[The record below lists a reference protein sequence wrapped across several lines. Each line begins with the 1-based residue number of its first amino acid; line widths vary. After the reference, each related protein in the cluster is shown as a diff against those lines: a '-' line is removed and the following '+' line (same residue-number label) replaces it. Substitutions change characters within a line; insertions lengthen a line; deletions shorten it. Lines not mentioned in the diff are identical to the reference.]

1 MYALLPG
8 LRSYSEKYKIKENKM
23 QLNKVLKGLLI
34 ALPVLAVTAC
44 SSSDDAASN
53 AGSET
58 TNQSTSGSANQVDTT
73 VVSPMD
79 QNGQLSEQE
88 LKEQALRET
97 STIYFAFDNA
107 TIAGDYE
114 EMLAAHAAYLSKMP
128 SLKVTIEGHADE
140 RGTPE
145 YNIALGE
152 RRAQAVAKY
161 LEALGVQADQIS
173 IVSYGEEKPLL
184 LGQSDEVYA
193 KNRRAVL
200 VY

>member
-1 MYALLPG
+1 
-8 LRSYSEKYKIKENKM
+8 M
-23 QLNKVLKGLLI
+23 QLNKVFKGLLI
-34 ALPVLAVTAC
+34 ALPVLAMTAC
-44 SSSDDAASN
+44 SSSDDAASSTGAETN
-53 AGSET
+53 NQTQQET
-58 TNQSTSGSANQVDTT
+58 TT
-73 VVSPMD
+73 VATPID
-79 QNGQLSEQE
+79 ENAQLTEQE
-88 LKEQALRET
+88 LKEKALRENQ
-97 STIYFAFDNA
+97 TIYFAFDNS

-114 EMLAAHAAYLSKMP
+114 DMLAAHAAYLSKDA

-161 LEALGVQADQIS
+161 IQALGVQADQIS
-173 IVSYGEEKPLL
+173 IVSYGEEKPLV
-184 LGQSDEVYA
+184 LGQSEDVYA

>member
-1 MYALLPG
+1 
-8 LRSYSEKYKIKENKM
+8 M

-34 ALPVLAVTAC
+34 AIPVMAMTAC

-53 AGSET
+53 TGAETNTGASET
-58 TNQSTSGSANQVDTT
+58 T
-73 VVSPMD
+73 VVTPID
-79 QNGQLSEQE
+79 PNGQLTEQE

-97 STIYFAFDNA
+97 QTIYFAFDNS

-114 EMLAAHAAYLSKMP
+114 EMLAAHASYLSKNP
-128 SLKVTIEGHADE
+128 ALKVTIEGHADE

-152 RRAQAVAKY
+152 RRGQAVAKY
-161 LEALGVQADQIS
+161 LQSLGVAESQIS
-173 IVSYGEEKPLL
+173 VVSYGEEKPMVKTRTE
-184 LGQSDEVYA
+184 DAFA

>member
-1 MYALLPG
+1 
-8 LRSYSEKYKIKENKM
+8 M
-23 QLNKVLKGLLI
+23 QLNKVLKGLMI
-34 ALPVLAVTAC
+34 ALPVMAMTAC
-44 SSSDDAASN
+44 SSSDDAASSTGD
-53 AGSET
+53 A
-58 TNQSTSGSANQVDTT
+58 TNQSGAVETT

-79 QNGQLSEQE
+79 QAGQLTEQE

-97 STIYFAFDNA
+97 QTIYFAFDNS

-114 EMLAAHAAYLSKMP
+114 EMLAAHASYLSKNP
-128 SLKVTIEGHADE
+128 SLRVTIEGHADE

-152 RRAQAVAKY
+152 RRAQAVANY
-161 LEALGVQADQIS
+161 LQALGVQADQIS

>member
-1 MYALLPG
+1 M
-8 LRSYSEKYKIKENKM
+8 R
-23 QLNKVLKGLLI
+23 LNKVLKGLLI
-34 ALPVLAVTAC
+34 ALPVLAMTAC
-44 SSSDDAASN
+44 SSSDDAAN
-53 AGSET
+53 ASGSTE
-58 TNQSTSGSANQVDTT
+58 TNQAQTTDGT
-73 VVSPMD
+73 VVTPID
-79 QNGQLSEQE
+79 QGGLLTEQE

-97 STIYFAFDNA
+97 QTIYFAFDNA

-114 EMLAAHAAYLSKMP
+114 EMLAAHAAYLSKNP
-128 SLKVTIEGHADE
+128 ALQVTVEGHADE

-152 RRAQAVAKY
+152 RRATAVAKY
-161 LEALGVQADQIS
+161 LQALGVQADQIS

-184 LGQSDEVYA
+184 LGQSEDVYA

>member
-1 MYALLPG
+1 
-8 LRSYSEKYKIKENKM
+8 M
-23 QLNKVLKGLLI
+23 QLNKVLKGLMI
-34 ALPVLAVTAC
+34 ALPVMAVTAC
-44 SSSDDAASN
+44 SSTDEATSATSGTESN
-53 AGSET
+53 QT
-58 TNQSTSGSANQVDTT
+58 TSGSEGNVDTT
-73 VVSPMD
+73 VVTPID
-79 QNGQLSEQE
+79 ANAQLSEQE

-97 STIYFAFDNA
+97 QTIYFAFDNS
-107 TIAGDYE
+107 TIASDYE
-114 EMLAAHAAYLSKMP
+114 EILAAHAAYLSNNVDMN
-128 SLKVTIEGHADE
+128 VTIEGHADE

-161 LEALGVQADQIS
+161 LQALGVQADQIS

-184 LGQSDEVYA
+184 LGQSEDVYA

>member
-1 MYALLPG
+1 
-8 LRSYSEKYKIKENKM
+8 M

-34 ALPVLAVTAC
+34 ALPVMAMTAC
-44 SSSDDAASN
+44 SSSDDAASSTGD
-53 AGSET
+53 A
-58 TNQSTSGSANQVDTT
+58 TNQSGAVETT
-73 VVSPMD
+73 VVSPID
-79 QNGQLSEQE
+79 QAGQLTEQE

-97 STIYFAFDNA
+97 QTIYFAFDNS

-114 EMLAAHAAYLSKMP
+114 EMLAAHAAYLSKNP
-128 SLKVTIEGHADE
+128 SLRVTIEGHADE

-152 RRAQAVAKY
+152 RRAQAVANY
-161 LEALGVQADQIS
+161 LQALGVQADQIS

-184 LGQSDEVYA
+184 LGQSDDVYA

>member
-1 MYALLPG
+1 
-8 LRSYSEKYKIKENKM
+8 M

-44 SSSDDAASN
+44 SSSDEAAN
-53 AGSET
+53 ASGSE
-58 TNQSTSGSANQVDTT
+58 TNQSTSGSANGVDTT
-73 VVSPMD
+73 VVSPIGE
-79 QNGQLSEQE
+79 NGALTEQE
-88 LKEQALRET
+88 LKEQALRE
-97 STIYFAFDNA
+97 SQTIYFAFDNA

-114 EMLAAHAAYLSKMP
+114 EMLAAHAAYLVKNP
-128 SLKVTIEGHADE
+128 ALEVTIEGHADE

-161 LEALGVQADQIS
+161 LQALGVQANQIA

-184 LGQSDEVYA
+184 LGQSEEVYA

>member
-1 MYALLPG
+1 
-8 LRSYSEKYKIKENKM
+8 M
-23 QLNKVLKGLLI
+23 QLNKVLKGLMI
-34 ALPVLAVTAC
+34 ALPVMAMTAC
-44 SSSDDAASN
+44 SSSDDAASSTGTATETN
-53 AGSET
+53 QNTVVEAPVET
-58 TNQSTSGSANQVDTT
+58 TVATPIEESS
-73 VVSPMD
+73 
-79 QNGQLSEQE
+79 QLTEQE

-97 STIYFAFDNA
+97 QTIYFAFDNS

-114 EMLAAHAAYLSKMP
+114 EMLAAHASYLSKNP
-128 SLKVTIEGHADE
+128 ALNVTIEGHADE

-152 RRAQAVAKY
+152 RRAQAVANY
-161 LEALGVQADQIS
+161 LQALGVQESQIS

-184 LGQSDEVYA
+184 LGQSDDIYA

>member
-1 MYALLPG
+1 
-8 LRSYSEKYKIKENKM
+8 M
-23 QLNKVLKGLLI
+23 QLNKVLKGLMI
-34 ALPVLAVTAC
+34 ALPVMAVTAC
-44 SSSDDAASN
+44 SSTDEATSATSGTESN
-53 AGSET
+53 QT
-58 TNQSTSGSANQVDTT
+58 TSGSEGNVDTT
-73 VVSPMD
+73 VVTPID
-79 QNGQLSEQE
+79 ANGQLSEQE

-97 STIYFAFDNA
+97 QTIYFAFDNS

-114 EMLAAHAAYLSKMP
+114 EMLAAHAAYLVKNVDM
-128 SLKVTIEGHADE
+128 KVTIEGHADE

-161 LEALGVQADQIS
+161 LQALGVQADQIS

-184 LGQSDEVYA
+184 LGQSEDVYA

>member
-1 MYALLPG
+1 
-8 LRSYSEKYKIKENKM
+8 M

-44 SSSDDAASN
+44 SSSDEAAN
-53 AGSET
+53 ASGTE
-58 TNQSTSGSANQVDTT
+58 TNQSTSTSGSSNVDTT

-79 QNGQLSEQE
+79 ENGQLSEQE
-88 LKEQALRET
+88 LKEQALRE
-97 STIYFAFDNA
+97 SQTIYFAFDNA

-114 EMLAAHAAYLSKMP
+114 EMLAAHAAYLSKNP
-128 SLKVTIEGHADE
+128 DLNVTVEGHADE

-161 LEALGVQADQIS
+161 LQALGVQKSQIS

-184 LGQSDEVYA
+184 LGQSEEVYA

>member
-1 MYALLPG
+1 
-8 LRSYSEKYKIKENKM
+8 M
-23 QLNKVLKGLLI
+23 QLNKVLKGLMI
-34 ALPVLAVTAC
+34 ALPVMAVTAC
-44 SSSDDAASN
+44 SSTDEATSATSGTESN
-53 AGSET
+53 QT
-58 TNQSTSGSANQVDTT
+58 TSGSEGNVDTT
-73 VVSPMD
+73 VVTPID
-79 QNGQLSEQE
+79 ANAQLSEQE

-97 STIYFAFDNA
+97 QTIYFAFDNS

-114 EMLAAHAAYLSKMP
+114 EMLAAHAAYLVKNVDM
-128 SLKVTIEGHADE
+128 KVTIEGHADE

-161 LEALGVQADQIS
+161 LQALGVQADQIS

-184 LGQSDEVYA
+184 LGQSEDVYA

>member
-1 MYALLPG
+1 
-8 LRSYSEKYKIKENKM
+8 M

-34 ALPVLAVTAC
+34 AIPVMAMTAC

-53 AGSET
+53 TGAET
-58 TNQSTSGSANQVDTT
+58 NTGAAETT
-73 VVSPMD
+73 VVTPID
-79 QNGQLSEQE
+79 QNGHLTEQE

-97 STIYFAFDNA
+97 QTIYFAFDNS

-114 EMLAAHAAYLSKMP
+114 EMLAAHASYLSKNP
-128 SLKVTIEGHADE
+128 ALKVTIEGHADE

-152 RRAQAVAKY
+152 RRAEAVSNY
-161 LEALGVQADQIS
+161 LQALGVQADQIS

-184 LGQSDEVYA
+184 LGQSEEVYA

>member
-1 MYALLPG
+1 
-8 LRSYSEKYKIKENKM
+8 M
-23 QLNKVLKGLLI
+23 QLNKVFKGLLI
-34 ALPVLAVTAC
+34 ALPVLAMTAC
-44 SSSDDAASN
+44 SSSEDAASTS
-53 AGSET
+53 ASET
-58 TNQSTSGSANQVDTT
+58 NNNAAVVEETTT
-73 VVSPMD
+73 VATPVEETV
-79 QNGQLSEQE
+79 QLTEQE
-88 LKEQALRET
+88 MKEKALRENQ
-97 STIYFAFDNA
+97 TIYFAFDNS

-114 EMLAAHAAYLSKMP
+114 DMLAAHAAYLSKDA

-152 RRAQAVAKY
+152 RRAQAIAKY
-161 LEALGVQADQIS
+161 IQALGVQADQIS

-184 LGQSDEVYA
+184 LGQSEDAYA

>member
-1 MYALLPG
+1 
-8 LRSYSEKYKIKENKM
+8 M
-23 QLNKVLKGLLI
+23 QLNKVLKGLMI
-34 ALPVLAVTAC
+34 ALPVMAVTAC
-44 SSSDDAASN
+44 SSTDEATSATSGTESN
-53 AGSET
+53 QT
-58 TNQSTSGSANQVDTT
+58 TSGSEGNVDTT
-73 VVSPMD
+73 VVTPID
-79 QNGQLSEQE
+79 ANGQLSEQE

-97 STIYFAFDNA
+97 QTIYFAFDNS

-114 EMLAAHAAYLSKMP
+114 EMLAAHAAYLSKNVDM
-128 SLKVTIEGHADE
+128 KVTIEGHADE

-161 LEALGVQADQIS
+161 LQALGVQADQIS

-184 LGQSDEVYA
+184 LGQSEDVYA

>member
-1 MYALLPG
+1 
-8 LRSYSEKYKIKENKM
+8 M
-23 QLNKVLKGLLI
+23 QLNKVFKGLLI

-44 SSSDDAASN
+44 SSSDDAAN
-53 AGSET
+53 ASGSET
-58 TNQSTSGSANQVDTT
+58 NQSVQGSANGTDTT
-73 VVSPMD
+73 MVSPID
-79 QNGQLSEQE
+79 QNAQLSEQE

-97 STIYFAFDNA
+97 QTIYFAFDNA
-107 TIAGDYE
+107 TIAADYE
-114 EMLAAHAAYLSKMP
+114 EMLAAHAAYLSKDP
-128 SLKVTIEGHADE
+128 ALKVTIEGHADE

-152 RRAQAVAKY
+152 RRAEAVAKY
-161 LEALGVQADQIS
+161 LQALGVQADQIA

-184 LGQSDEVYA
+184 LGQSEDVYA

>member
-1 MYALLPG
+1 
-8 LRSYSEKYKIKENKM
+8 M

-44 SSSDDAASN
+44 SSSDDAANST
-53 AGSET
+53 GSE
-58 TNQSTSGSANQVDTT
+58 TNQSTSGSANGVDTT
-73 VVSPMD
+73 VVSPIGE
-79 QNGQLSEQE
+79 NGQLSEDE
-88 LKEQALRET
+88 LKEQALRE
-97 STIYFAFDNA
+97 SQTIYFAFDNS
-107 TIAGDYE
+107 TIARDYE
-114 EMLAAHAAYLSKMP
+114 EILAAHAAYLSKNP
-128 SLKVTIEGHADE
+128 SLKVTVEGHADE

-152 RRAQAVAKY
+152 RRANAVAKY
-161 LEALGVQADQIS
+161 LQALGVQADQIS

-184 LGQSDEVYA
+184 MGQSEDVYA